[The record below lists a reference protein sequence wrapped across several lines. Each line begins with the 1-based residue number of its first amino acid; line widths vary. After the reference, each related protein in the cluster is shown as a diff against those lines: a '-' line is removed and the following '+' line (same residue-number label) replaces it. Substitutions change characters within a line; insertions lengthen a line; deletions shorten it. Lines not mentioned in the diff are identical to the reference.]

1 MFWCFLLS
9 SEYIGSVALAAFE
22 KENYVITDSAGEFS
36 VLHEDDV
43 SGSKSVSEAC
53 VGAGMCA
60 HM

>member
-1 MFWCFLLS
+1 MFWCWLLS
-9 SEYIGSVALAAFE
+9 SKYIGFVALTAFE
-22 KENYVITDSAGEFS
+22 KENYVITDSAGKFWGFAWRR
-36 VLHEDDV
+36 L